1 MPINFFHEVH
11 VTFNSITG
19 EFEVMLIKLLL
30 LNNKNNNNKIKNQ
43 DKKQK
48 LNIKLPILIAN
59 TFISFFFFSFIFCKK
74 IILKNL

>member
-30 LNNKNNNNKIKNQ
+30 LNNNNNNKIKNQ
-43 DKKQK
+43 DKKQNQI
-48 LNIKLPILIAN
+48 LNYLPSLPIL
-59 TFISFFFFSFIFCKK
+59 SFLFSFIFCKK